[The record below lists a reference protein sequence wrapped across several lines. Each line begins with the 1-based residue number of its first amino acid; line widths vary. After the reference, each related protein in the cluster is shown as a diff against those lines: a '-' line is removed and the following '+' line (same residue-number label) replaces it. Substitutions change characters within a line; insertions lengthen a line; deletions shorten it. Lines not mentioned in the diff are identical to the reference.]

1 MFGILG
7 ILVGI
12 VLILIGGFLVFFFP
26 GTEEHQWPP
35 FDIVGVVLGFIL
47 IIIGGVL
54 VFVA

>member
-26 GTEEHQWPP
+26 GAMEHQPPP
-35 FDIVGVVLGFIL
+35 FDVVGVVLGFIL
-47 IIIGGVL
+47 IIAGGVL

>member
-1 MFGILG
+1 MFGIIG

-26 GTEEHQWPP
+26 GTAEHQPPP
-35 FDIVGVVLGFIL
+35 FDVVGVVLGFIL

-54 VFVA
+54 IFVA